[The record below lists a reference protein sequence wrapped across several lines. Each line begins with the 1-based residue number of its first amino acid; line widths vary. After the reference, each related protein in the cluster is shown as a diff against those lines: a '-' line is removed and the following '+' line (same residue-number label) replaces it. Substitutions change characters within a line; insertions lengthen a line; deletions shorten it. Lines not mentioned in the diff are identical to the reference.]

1 MTNHGTTIKTM
12 TDATTASDVDIYAGH
27 TRDQII
33 LIREAVHSLRTE
45 AAREIK
51 VTVQHKDFTLTVDAR
66 K

>member
-1 MTNHGTTIKTM
+1 MNGKTITTMLDT
-12 TDATTASDVDIYAGH
+12 TTAEVVEIYAGH

-51 VTVQHKDFTLTVDAR
+51 VTVLHKDFTLTVEAR